1 MVDHMANSSAY
12 ILSSRHHVFYLGI
25 HVPLDLQTQLKQ
37 TDASSEG
44 WLARGFEIV
53 KDRTTKP

>member
-1 MVDHMANSSAY
+1 MANSSAY